1 MPFKRDSIL
10 LLIPP
15 LVSVAVFLLAWKAA
29 SIRIGAEIILP
40 PPERVISDFLSL
52 VATRKFLAAAG
63 MTSLRCLS
71 SFAIALALGL
81 CLGLP
86 AGLSR
91 SFRALIAPF
100 LAVVRSTPVLAVIV
114 LFLIWFPQDVV
125 PIVSAVLMA
134 TPVVIASLSEGVRSV
149 DPLLIEMAGVY
160 RIPPRLRLF
169 RIYLPSV
176 TPFAVSGASSALSL
190 VWKVVVAGEVLSQ
203 PRFAIGTGLQ
213 NAKVTL
219 ETSRALAWTLATIL
233 ICGLTDFLFS
243 SLAKRLR
250 HAA

>member
-1 MPFKRDSIL
+1 MPSKRNSAL
-10 LLIPP
+10 LYLPSLFSVAAFLLI
-15 LVSVAVFLLAWKAA
+15 WKAA
-29 SIRIGAEIILP
+29 SAQIRADIILP
-40 PPERVISDFLSL
+40 PPERVIAEFFSL
-52 VATRKFLAAAG
+52 VATRTFLLAAG
-63 MTSLRCLS
+63 MTFMRCVTAFS
-71 SFAIALALGL
+71 ISLALGL

-86 AGLSR
+86 AGISK

-114 LFLIWFPQDVV
+114 LFLIWFTQDVV

-134 TPVVIASLSEGVRSV
+134 TPVVIASLSEGIRSV
-149 DPLLIEMAGVY
+149 DSQLVEMAGVY
-160 RIPPRLRLF
+160 RVPATLKLF

-213 NAKVTL
+213 NAKVNL

-233 ICGLTDFLFS
+233 ICAFTDFLFS
-243 SLAKRLR
+243 TLSRRLR
-250 HAA
+250 DAA